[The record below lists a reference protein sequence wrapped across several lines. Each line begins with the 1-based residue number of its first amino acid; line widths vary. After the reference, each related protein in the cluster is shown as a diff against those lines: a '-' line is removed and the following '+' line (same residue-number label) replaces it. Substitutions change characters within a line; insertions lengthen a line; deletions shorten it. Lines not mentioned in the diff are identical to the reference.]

1 MNMGL
6 VTWILIGVLVLVILG
21 LGWEAFFSGIVD
33 GARKVGDNP
42 LVHNATGEAQ
52 ELVRDKIPAAPPI

>member
-1 MNMGL
+1 MGL

-33 GARKVGDNP
+33 GAQKVGDNP
-42 LVHNATGEAQ
+42 LVRNATGEVQ
-52 ELVRDKIPAAPPI
+52 ELVRDKTPTLPPI